1 MSWYR
6 SSDGKVPKFRAAVIF
21 TATGAGAVDI
31 QFTLPASLDS
41 LWTETQSDGDDLHM
55 VDADGE
61 TKLVY
66 DLSSWSQSSHT
77 GTMQVDGYNAPGAG
91 QCLVWLYYG
100 SSDMANGEA
109 AVTIASPKTGFIE
122 LARPG
127 PLLFTAVREQPGAQR
142 PRQQLAKRP
151 NEQIHIWIDWSGIL
165 EKRLE
170 PFQEKYLHFEEID
183 YISSTTVTT
192 GGADQTDMYDASE
205 GKVVGS
211 FVTKHLIKAGSD
223 GSDYTITAQIKTTK
237 GQTLEHTVWLKVR
250 GVDEA

>member
-1 MSWYR
+1 MGWYR
-6 SSDGKVPKFRAAVIF
+6 SSGGKVPKFRVAVIF
-21 TATGAGAVDI
+21 TAAGAVATDI
-31 QFTLPASLDS
+31 QFNLPATLDS
-41 LWTETQSDGDDLHM
+41 LWTETQSDGDDIHL

-66 DLSSWSQSSHT
+66 DLSSWSQANRT
-77 GTMQVDGYNAPGAG
+77 GTIQIDGYAAPGAG

-100 SSDMANGEA
+100 SSDMENGEA
-109 AVTIASPKTGFIE
+109 AVSISSPVTGYIE
-122 LARPG
+122 LAAPG
-127 PLLFTAVREQPGAQR
+127 PLIFRAVREQPGAQR

-151 NEQIHIWIDWSGIL
+151 NEQIHLWIDWSGVL

-183 YISSTTVTT
+183 YISATTVTT
-192 GGADQTDMYDASE
+192 GGTDQTAMYDTSE

-211 FVTKHLIKAGSD
+211 FITKHLIKAGSD
-223 GSDYTITAQIKTTK
+223 GADYTIMVQIKTTK